1 MIYFLQKLLRM
12 LGSEH
17 RYESDYEEEEENE
30 QQILKYKDN
39 LA

>member
-1 MIYFLQKLLRM
+1 MFYFLQKLLRM
-12 LGSEH
+12 LGSD
-17 RYESDYEEEEENE
+17 YESDYEKEEENE